1 MLHNIYI
8 IYMYVYVHE
17 CINITSLIDLNYIMG
32 IKKIIH
38 RTKKKIF
45 IYFLKRRT
53 STRVK

>member
-38 RTKKKIF
+38 RTKKKIL
-45 IYFLKRRT
+45 IYFLKRRN